1 MTFSDATVQAVWE
14 KGTVVSNYDPAVYRK
29 DACGAWIKRD
39 LYGKHDAHLGLGW
52 EVDHIVPVSKGGG
65 DELSNL
71 QPLQWENND
80 SKGDGPLKCAVTSKD
95 NRNVAV
101 E

>member
-1 MTFSDATVQAVWE
+1 MTFSDETIQAVWE
-14 KGTVVSNYDPAVYRK
+14 KAAEVSDTDPVWRK

-39 LYGKHDAHLGLGW
+39 LYGNHDSTHGW
-52 EVDHIVPVSKGGG
+52 DVDHIVPESDEGG

-71 QPLQWENND
+71 QPLQWENNI
-80 SKGDGPLKCAVTSKD
+80 SKGDGPLECVVTSKG
-95 NRNVAV
+95 NKNVPV